1 MVVLENRLPEP
12 QDYNE
17 LSWSVGW
24 GTEPDGVVRAALRGT
39 LFAICAFESG
49 RLVGHA
55 RLIGDGALF
64 VYVQDVMV
72 HPDWQGK
79 GVGTQLMER
88 IVEQIDA
95 LKQRSPSLRAYLGAS
110 AGRESFYERFGFV
123 TRRSAGLGAGM
134 VRF

>member
-1 MVVLENRLPEP
+1 MVVFENRLPEP

-17 LSWSVGW
+17 LSQSVGW

-39 LFAICAFESG
+39 LFAVCAFESG

-64 VYVQDVMV
+64 VYVQD
-72 HPDWQGK
+72 
-79 GVGTQLMER
+79 GTHLMER
-88 IVEQIDA
+88 IVEQIDT

-110 AGRESFYERFGFV
+110 VGRESFYERFGFV